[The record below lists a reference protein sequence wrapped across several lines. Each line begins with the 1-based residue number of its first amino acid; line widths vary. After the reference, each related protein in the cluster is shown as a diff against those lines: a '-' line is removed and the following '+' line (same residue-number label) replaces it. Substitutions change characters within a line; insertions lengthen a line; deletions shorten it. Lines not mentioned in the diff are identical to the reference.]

1 MSTPSRTV
9 RVFLSSTFRDFAE
22 ERDLL
27 VRKVF
32 PELRRK
38 CRERQVELV
47 DVDLRWG
54 ITEEEA
60 QQGKVLPICLAEI
73 DRSRPYFISF
83 LGERYGWIPDQS
95 EYDLSLLLEQSWLEE
110 HRGGTSVTELEILH
124 GVLNNPQ
131 MAGRALF
138 YFRDPAWSEGKGEAY
153 ASESDDEK
161 ARVSALKDRIRKSG
175 FPVVENYPDPD
186 ALVERVREDL
196 WRLID
201 ETFPLDSVPDSLT
214 SERLKHEAYGA
225 PLQRLYL
232 SGEEYFKALDEAM
245 SSENFLPVLITG
257 KSGSGKSSL
266 LANWVPRWSKLNPET
281 AVILHH
287 LGAGGDAA
295 DPVRSVLRL
304 IKEIARLTGDEFK
317 PESDP
322 EKQLEELPQWLALG
336 SAWAEREGRELLL
349 VLDGLDGIQ
358 SDDYGLYWLPS
369 FWPNKVKLVAS
380 CSYWMS
386 IHDVKYSSQLIESKE
401 RMKWREV
408 EVTPFSPSDQERFI
422 IEYLDRYRKSLT
434 SSQIRKLQSHPLS
447 CNPLFLLTVLE
458 ELRVFGVHELL
469 DQRLDTLLSPPPSKG
484 KDEAPTLDDVF
495 EHRLARIE
503 EDLGKEIIQAS
514 MEAIWASNIGL
525 RREDLLEVAKLSP
538 AAWAAIQ
545 NALDDSLHEN
555 SGEINFR
562 HDYLRKAVAD
572 RYDITSD
579 RRKSLHRQ
587 LAVYFSKLPVDRN
600 QAENLVWQW
609 MLAGD
614 MEELKACLTN
624 LELFLALQ
632 QFMRNVL
639 PSLFSDLSFINI
651 SEAFEAAWSQWDLQG
666 ERLDTVANEL
676 AEFLE
681 NVGCHNAFARG
692 LREEVLRIR
701 REKLGSQHPD
711 TLQAMHSLANS
722 YSHSGRMEEALELRE
737 EVLRLSREELG
748 AEHPAML
755 SAMHNLA
762 NSYLDSGRIEE
773 ALDLSEEVLRLGLEK
788 WGTEHPFTMSAM
800 NNLANSYLDSGRI
813 EEALDLSEEVLR
825 LRREKLGVE
834 HPDTLDAMLSLANS
848 YSHFGR
854 KEEARELR
862 EEVLCLRKEKLGA
875 GHPAMLSAMH
885 NLAHSYA
892 ETGRQEEAL
901 KLREEVLRLMRE
913 KLGTEHPDTLR
924 AMHNLAHSYA
934 ESGRMKEALKLREEV
949 LRLRREKLGTK
960 HPDTLNAMLGLA
972 ISYVRE
978 FRWKEAKSLIEETK
992 RLALDQLGPQHAVTK
1007 SAIKGLA
1014 GYTKIKRITIGV
1026 LIGLFVIIL
1035 ILAYISGSFLIR
1047 KFF

>member
-175 FPVVENYPDPD
+175 FPVVENYPDPN

-196 WRLID
+196 WQWID
-201 ETFPLDSVPDSLT
+201 ETFPEDSVPDTLT
-214 SERLKHEAYGA
+214 RERLKHEAYGA
-225 PLQRLYL
+225 PLQRLCL
-232 SGEEYFKALDEAM
+232 GGEEYFKLLDEAM
-245 SSENFLPVLITG
+245 SAQNFLPVLITG

-287 LGAGGDAA
+287 LGAGRDAA
-295 DPVRSVLRL
+295 DPVRIVVRL
-304 IKEIARLTGDEFK
+304 IKEIACLTGDEFK

-322 EKQLEELPQWLALG
+322 EKQLEELPQWLMLG

-386 IHDVKYSSQLIESKE
+386 IHDVKYSPQLIEAKE

-525 RREDLLEVAKLSP
+525 RREDLLEVAQLSP

-600 QAENLVWQW
+600 LAENLIWQW
-609 MLAGD
+609 TLAGD
-614 MEELKACLTN
+614 EEEFKACLTN
-624 LELFLALQ
+624 LDVFLALQ
-632 QFMRNVL
+632 QSIRNF
-639 PSLFSDLSFINI
+639 PSHYDYLSSMNI
-651 SEAFEAAWSQWDLQG
+651 SEAYEAAWSQWDLQG
-666 ERLDTVANEL
+666 ERLATVANEL
-676 AEFLE
+676 AEFLQ
-681 NVGCHNAFARG
+681 NIGCYNAFTHG
-692 LREEVLRIR
+692 LREEVLCLR
-701 REKLGSQHPD
+701 REKLGSQHLE
-711 TLQAMHSLANS
+711 TLDAMHSLANS
-722 YSHSGRMEEALELRE
+722 YSHSGRMEEALKLREEVLRLRREELGAEHPNTSDAMHNLAVSYHDVGRQEEALELRE
-737 EVLRLSREELG
+737 EVLRLRREGLG
-748 AEHPAML
+748 AEHPNTLLAML
-755 SAMHNLA
+755 NLA
-762 NSYLDSGRIEE
+762 
-773 ALDLSEEVLRLGLEK
+773 V
-788 WGTEHPFTMSAM
+788 
-800 NNLANSYLDSGRI
+800 
-813 EEALDLSEEVLR
+813 
-825 LRREKLGVE
+825 
-834 HPDTLDAMLSLANS
+834 S
-848 YSHFGR
+848 YSAAGR
-854 KEEARELR
+854 PEESLEL
-862 EEVLCLRKEKLGA
+862 L
-875 GHPAMLSAMH
+875 
-885 NLAHSYA
+885 
-892 ETGRQEEAL
+892 
-901 KLREEVLRLMRE
+901 EEVLRLMRE

-949 LRLRREKLGTK
+949 LRLRREKLGNK
-960 HPDTLNAMLGLA
+960 HPETLNSMLGLA

-978 FRWKEAKSLIEETK
+978 FRWKEAKSLFEETK

>member
-1 MSTPSRTV
+1 M
-9 RVFLSSTFRDFAE
+9 
-22 ERDLL
+22 
-27 VRKVF
+27 
-32 PELRRK
+32 
-38 CRERQVELV
+38 
-47 DVDLRWG
+47 
-54 ITEEEA
+54 
-60 QQGKVLPICLAEI
+60 
-73 DRSRPYFISF
+73 
-83 LGERYGWIPDQS
+83 
-95 EYDLSLLLEQSWLEE
+95 
-110 HRGGTSVTELEILH
+110 
-124 GVLNNPQ
+124 
-131 MAGRALF
+131 
-138 YFRDPAWSEGKGEAY
+138 
-153 ASESDDEK
+153 
-161 ARVSALKDRIRKSG
+161 
-175 FPVVENYPDPD
+175 
-186 ALVERVREDL
+186 
-196 WRLID
+196 
-201 ETFPLDSVPDSLT
+201 
-214 SERLKHEAYGA
+214 
-225 PLQRLYL
+225 
-232 SGEEYFKALDEAM
+232 
-245 SSENFLPVLITG
+245 
-257 KSGSGKSSL
+257 
-266 LANWVPRWSKLNPET
+266 
-281 AVILHH
+281 
-287 LGAGGDAA
+287 
-295 DPVRSVLRL
+295 
-304 IKEIARLTGDEFK
+304 
-317 PESDP
+317 
-322 EKQLEELPQWLALG
+322 G

-369 FWPNKVKLVAS
+369 FWPNKVRLVAS
-380 CSYWMS
+380 CSYLMS
-386 IHDVKYSSQLIESKE
+386 IHDVKYSPPLMEAKE

-484 KDEAPTLDDVF
+484 KDEAPTLDDIF

-525 RREDLLEVAKLSP
+525 RREDLLEMAKLSP

-587 LAVYFSKLPVDRN
+587 LAVYFSSLPVDRN
-600 QAENLVWQW
+600 LAENLVWQW
-609 MLAGD
+609 ILAED
-614 MEELKACLTN
+614 MEEFKACLTD

-632 QFMRNVL
+632 QFMRNDL
-639 PSLFSDLSFINI
+639 PSLFSDLSCINI

-666 ERLDTVANEL
+666 ERLETVANEL
-676 AEFLE
+676 AEFLQYI
-681 NVGCHNAFARG
+681 GCHNAFTHG
-692 LREEVLRIR
+692 LREEVLRLR
-701 REKLGSQHPD
+701 REKLGSQHLE
-711 TLQAMHSLANS
+711 TLDAMHSLANS
-722 YSHSGRMEEALELRE
+722 YSHSGRMEEALKLREEVLRLRREELGAEHPNTSDAMHNLAVSYHDVGRQEEALELRE
-737 EVLRLSREELG
+737 EVLRLRREELG
-748 AEHPAML
+748 AEHPNTLRAML
-755 SAMHNLA
+755 NLA
-762 NSYLDSGRIEE
+762 VSFSAAGRPEE
-773 ALDLSEEVLRLGLEK
+773 SQ
-788 WGTEHPFTMSAM
+788 
-800 NNLANSYLDSGRI
+800 
-813 EEALDLSEEVLR
+813 
-825 LRREKLGVE
+825 
-834 HPDTLDAMLSLANS
+834 
-848 YSHFGR
+848 
-854 KEEARELR
+854 EL
-862 EEVLCLRKEKLGA
+862 L
-875 GHPAMLSAMH
+875 
-885 NLAHSYA
+885 
-892 ETGRQEEAL
+892 
-901 KLREEVLRLMRE
+901 EEVLRLMRE
-913 KLGTEHPDTLR
+913 NLGTAHPDTLR

-978 FRWKEAKSLIEETK
+978 FRWKEAKSLFEETK